1 MVWRFLSVLAPP
13 QRRPRLKSPFSKING
28 DQPFNDMFS
37 RPENNKK
44 SWSVFGSLTRFI
56 LLVFIGLMT
65 GAAGVVAQGYI
76 YFTQSVPGIEKLT
89 KYSPPVVTSFYA
101 DKGELIGEFAYQRR
115 FLAPMD
121 QIPKHLKDAF
131 VAAEDKNFWRHGGV
145 DKEAIL
151 RAIKKNLTTGA
162 LREGASTITQQ
173 VAKTFLLT
181 PERKFTRKIKEA
193 ILSTRIEQSLSKEQI
208 LYLYLNQ
215 IYLGSSAYGVEAAAQ
230 TYFDKSMKDL
240 TIAECAM
247 LAGLAKAPSMNSPK
261 RNIKKA
267 LERRSY
273 VLKRMLEDGFIT
285 EAEYEQASKEEPKIY
300 NTVNNNARLASDFVE
315 HVRRYIEKKYG
326 TDALYKEGLQVY
338 TTVDLQTTKL
348 SRDAMDHGL
357 RELDKRQGYRGPIKT
372 LSVKGVM
379 EFLDEKSRSMDA
391 PLKYGQLTEGVIT
404 HIDNENIYVRMG
416 SFETDGEKKDY
427 MGQIKIEQDPKWW
440 VRQPFLRSELRTR
453 NFSAGDLPFQ
463 VGDLI
468 QVRILDPNIKRK
480 ELYLKKF
487 GKTDPELKNYKQYTE
502 DMSPYFLLEPEQE
515 PIVQSALMMREN
527 RSGYV
532 RVLLGGY
539 SAAESKYNRATQSRR
554 QAGSSYKPVIYAAA
568 LDKGFTASDLIM
580 DSPLALTVPGT
591 GEVWRPKNYRG
602 GFAGPVTF
610 RDCLVKSRN
619 IPTIKIL
626 QQIGLEHAKNYAR
639 KLGYTSAPVENL
651 TLALGSTGVSLEEQV
666 NAYSVFP
673 NLGYYVPPIFVSK
686 VIDRHGKVL
695 EERMAPALLT
705 DPLQPDHVPA
715 NTVSLES
722 RNSGMTFE
730 ADWADRSSAQAK
742 RRIDE
747 GTAYIMTSILQGV
760 ITEGTATNLKKI
772 VGRPDIAGKTGTT
785 NENVDAWFVGYTPDY
800 TCGVWVGF
808 DDEVSIGE
816 GETGGKAAAPIW
828 GYFIRDLLANK
839 PAKEFQA
846 PASIEFRK
854 IDPKTGLLTSAS
866 DGIKEIF
873 KTGSSPAQTGPKAM
887 SGARWDYAG
896 SDLDQF

>member
-1 MVWRFLSVLAPP
+1 M
-13 QRRPRLKSPFSKING
+13 KSPFSRINS
-28 DQPFNDMFS
+28 DKPFNDVFS
-37 RPENNKK
+37 RPENSKK
-44 SWSVFGSLTRFI
+44 RWSIFGSLTRLV
-56 LLVFIGLMT
+56 LLIVIGLI
-65 GAAGVVAQGYI
+65 AGVAGVAAQGYI

-115 FLAPMD
+115 FLAPME
-121 QIPKHLKDAF
+121 QIPQHLKDAF

-162 LREGASTITQQ
+162 LKEGASTITQQ

-193 ILSTRIEQSLSKEQI
+193 ILSTRIEQSLTKEQI

-230 TYFDKSMKDL
+230 TYFDKSIKDL

-247 LAGLAKAPSMNSPK
+247 LAGLAKAPSMTSPK
-261 RNIKKA
+261 RNLKKS

-285 EAEYEQASKEEPKIY
+285 EADYEQANKEEPRIY
-300 NTVNNNARLASDFVE
+300 NTTNNNARLASDFVE

-326 TDALYKEGLQVY
+326 TDTLYKEGLQVY
-338 TTVDLQTTKL
+338 TTVDLEATRQ
-348 SRDAMDHGL
+348 SREAMEYGL

-372 LSVKGVM
+372 LNVKGVM
-379 EFLDEKSRSMDA
+379 DFLEEKTKSMEA
-391 PLKYGQLTEGVIT
+391 PMKFGQVTEGVIT
-404 HIDNENIYVRMG
+404 HIDSENIYVRMG
-416 SFETDGEKKDY
+416 SFIKDGEKRDY
-427 MGQIKIEQDPKWW
+427 IGQIKIENDPKWW
-440 VRQPFLRSELRTR
+440 VRQPFLRQELRTR
-453 NFSAGDLPFQ
+453 NFTAGDLPFQ

-468 QVRILDPNIKRK
+468 EVRILDPNIKRK
-480 ELYLKKF
+480 DLYLKKF
-487 GKTDPELKNYKQYTE
+487 GKTDPELRNYKQYTE
-502 DMSPYFLLEPEQE
+502 EMSPYFMLEPEQE

-626 QQIGLEHAKNYAR
+626 QQIGIEHTKNYAR
-639 KLGYTSAPVENL
+639 KMGYTSPPVENL

-673 NLGYYVPPIFVSK
+673 NLGYYVPPIFITK
-686 VIDRHGKVL
+686 VVDRHGRVL
-695 EERMAPALLT
+695 EDRMTPALLT
-705 DPLQPDHVPA
+705 DPIQSDQVSVNPVP
-715 NTVSLES
+715 VEYKG
-722 RNSGMTFE
+722 SGMIFE
-730 ADWADRSSAQAK
+730 TDWMDRSTSQAK

-808 DDEVSIGE
+808 DDEVSIGD
-816 GETGGKAAAPIW
+816 GETGGRAAAPIW
-828 GYFIRDLLANK
+828 GYFIRNLLSGK
-839 PAKEFQA
+839 PIREFQS
-846 PASIEFRK
+846 PSSIEFRK
-854 IDPKTGLLTSAS
+854 VDPKTGLLTSAP

-873 KTGSSPAQTGPKAM
+873 KTGSGPTQASQKPIR
-887 SGARWDYAG
+887 GARWDYAG

>member
-1 MVWRFLSVLAPP
+1 M
-13 QRRPRLKSPFSKING
+13 KSPFTRING
-28 DQPFNDMFS
+28 DKPFNLMFS
-37 RPENNKK
+37 RPENNRK
-44 SWSVFGSLTRFI
+44 SWSIFGSLTRFV
-56 LLVFIGLMT
+56 LLIIIGLAT
-65 GAAGVVAQGYI
+65 GAAGVVAQGYL
-76 YFTQSVPGIEKLT
+76 YFTQSVPGIEKLA

-193 ILSTRIEQSLSKEQI
+193 ILSTRIEQSLTKEQI

-230 TYFDKSMKDL
+230 TYFDKSIKDL

-247 LAGLAKAPSMNSPK
+247 LAGLAKAPSQNSPK
-261 RNIKKA
+261 RNIKKSV
-267 LERRSY
+267 ERRSY
-273 VLKRMLEDGFIT
+273 VLKRMLEDGFIS
-285 EAEYEQASKEEPKIY
+285 ESEYEQANKEEPRIY
-300 NTVNNNARLASDFVE
+300 NTVNNNARLAADFVE

-338 TTVDLQTTKL
+338 TTVDLETTKL
-348 SRDAMDHGL
+348 SRDAMEAGL
-357 RELDKRQGYRGPIKT
+357 RELDKRQGYKGPIKT

-379 EFLDEKSRSMDA
+379 EFLEEKTKSMEA
-391 PLKYGQLTEGVIT
+391 PLKFGQITEGVIT
-404 HIDNENIYVRMG
+404 HIDHENIYVRMG
-416 SFETDGEKKDY
+416 SYNNNGEKKDY
-427 MGQIKIEQDPKWW
+427 IGQIKIENDPKWW
-440 VRQPFLRSELRTR
+440 VRQPFIRQELRTR
-453 NFSAGDLPFQ
+453 NFAPGETPFQ

-468 QVRILDPNIKRK
+468 QVRILDPNAKRK
-480 ELYLKKF
+480 ELYVRKY

-502 DMSPYFLLEPEQE
+502 EMSPYFLLEPEQE

-554 QAGSSYKPVIYAAA
+554 QAGSSYKPVIYSAA
-568 LDKGFTASDLIM
+568 LDKGFTASDLIL
-580 DSPLALTVPGT
+580 DAPLALTVPGT

-602 GFAGPVTF
+602 GFAGPVTL

-626 QQIGLEHAKNYAR
+626 QQIGIEHTKNYAR
-639 KLGYTSAPVENL
+639 KLGYTSPPVENL

-673 NLGYYVPPIFVSK
+673 NLGYYVPPIFVTK
-686 VIDRHGKVL
+686 VVDRNGKIL
-695 EERMAPALLT
+695 EERMSPALLT
-705 DPLQPDHVPA
+705 DPIQSDQASVS
-715 NTVSLES
+715 TVSMDS
-722 RNSGMTFE
+722 RNTGMTFE
-730 ADWADRSSAQAK
+730 SDWADRSSAQAK

-808 DDEVSIGE
+808 DDEVSIGD

-828 GYFIRDLLANK
+828 GYFVRSLLQDK
-839 PAKEFQA
+839 PIKEFQA
-846 PASIEFRK
+846 PSSIEFRK
-854 IDPKTGLLTSAS
+854 VDPKTGLLTSAS

-873 KTGSSPAQTGPKAM
+873 KTGSGPSQAAQKPVR
-887 SGARWDYAG
+887 GARWDYAG